1 MKKLGT
7 LLLSMFAVLPVYAQ
21 DEAAA
26 DTAAPAA
33 EEAAPADAAPADAAP
48 ADTAAAPAEEAPAEA
63 AATDAAPAADET
75 AATEAAPAAAEAA
88 PADASAE
95 AAPADAAAT
104 DAAAAESAPAD
115 STGTDAAALTDGSA
129 PAEVAPA
136 DASAEAATDG
146 STEAA
151 ASETPT
157 EEPAAEERKP
167 WQLYAGYNYVLAN
180 FLASSPS
187 SPPTPN
193 PANQFSTDNL
203 HGKFHDVRFGARF
216 FDVVGLEAHYG
227 FKAGSDDKP
236 DSMGVKNNMALYIV
250 PTGTL
255 FDVVE
260 IAALVGYA
268 RTKLEHDG
276 KELSLNGASYG
287 ANMEVP
293 LRPLLGDW
301 MPDLRL
307 GGGFMVYHQ
316 DSKSRVYGSHVGVRY
331 DFKI

>member
-7 LLLSMFAVLPVYAQ
+7 LLLSMFVVLPVYAQ

-26 DTAAPAA
+26 APAA
-33 EEAAPADAAPADAAP
+33 EEAAPVDAAPADAAP
-48 ADTAAAPAEEAPAEA
+48 TDTAAAPTEEAQAEAAPAADATAADAAPAEA
-63 AATDAAPAADET
+63 APTDAA
-75 AATEAAPAAAEAA
+75 ATEAA

-104 DAAAAESAPAD
+104 DTAAAESAPA
-115 STGTDAAALTDGSA
+115 DAAALTDGSA
-129 PAEVAPA
+129 PAEGAPA
-136 DASAEAATDG
+136 DAAAATDG

-151 ASETPT
+151 ASETPA

-236 DSMGVKNNMALYIV
+236 DSMGVKNSMALYIV

-287 ANMEVP
+287 ANIEVP

-316 DSKSRVYGSHVGVRY
+316 DSESRVYGSHVGVRY